1 VLIVGTVGPMR
12 AAQLT
17 RLEGPSS
24 ITIADLPAPAA
35 EPGHV
40 LIDVHRA
47 GVTFPETLLS
57 RGQYQLKPELPFIP
71 GSEVSGVVREDPT
84 GTYAPG
90 QRVAAFPGL
99 GGFAECVA
107 APLPTV
113 FPLPDW
119 MDLETAA
126 ALPMNYLTCLF
137 ALEHRGAVRSGETV
151 LVHGASGG
159 IGTASIQLAKAL
171 GARVVAVVST
181 TERGDTARRA
191 GADEVVLA
199 DGFKDAVRD
208 LTDGRGV
215 DVVVDPVGGD
225 RFTDSL
231 RSLATE
237 GRLLVIGFTGGS
249 IPEVRVNRLLL
260 NNISV
265 VGVGWGA
272 FWLPQPGYLQQQ
284 WNRLME
290 LWDTGYLVPAIGS
303 VVDLDEAASAVAA
316 LEDRTALG
324 KVLLRVRD

>member
-1 VLIVGTVGPMR
+1 MR
-12 AAQLT
+12 AAQITTLD
-17 RLEGPSS
+17 GPSA
-24 ITIADLPAPAA
+24 ITIANDVPVPAA
-35 EPGHV
+35 DDGHV

-57 RGQYQLKPELPFIP
+57 RGLYQVKPELPFVP
-71 GSEVSGVVREDPT
+71 GSEISGTVREDPS
-84 GTYAPG
+84 GTFAPG
-90 QRVAAFPGL
+90 HRVAAYTGL
-99 GGFAECVA
+99 GGFAEQVL
-107 APLPTV
+107 APAPAV

-137 ALEHRGAVRSGETV
+137 ALERRGSLREGETV

-171 GARVVAVVST
+171 GARVIAVVSSDA
-181 TERGDTARRA
+181 RGDTARRA
-191 GADEVVLA
+191 GADEVILA
-199 DGFKDAVRD
+199 DGFKDAARG

-237 GRLLVIGFTGGS
+237 GRLLVIGFTEGS

-260 NNISV
+260 NNIAV

-272 FWLPQPGYLQQQ
+272 FCLPRPDYLQQQ
-284 WNRLME
+284 WTRLIE
-290 LWDTGYLVPAIGS
+290 LWDTGRLAPAVGS
-303 VVDLDEAASAVAA
+303 VVDLDESASAVAS
-316 LEDRTALG
+316 LEERTAVG
-324 KVLLRVRD
+324 KVLLRVLD